1 MENTDHHSDLHQF
14 YVDYENN
21 NRRSSKDP
29 LRLKKCES
37 ERSTNNNKGGGSQAN
52 NKSMMGNGDGA
63 SITNI
68 RLDRI
73 DNLLREAEELGRH
86 DSNLTASIN
95 THRQAEQ
102 MMNAKI
108 ERALESYQG
117 KQVSRIFLS
126 FLRAEG
132 SAHEQ
137 IKFAS
142 LELVYSVMSIEGVK

>member
-1 MENTDHHSDLHQF
+1 MEYADHNSDLHQF

-37 ERSTNNNKGGGSQAN
+37 ERANNKGGGNHAN
-52 NKSMMGNGDGA
+52 NKEMMGDGA

-73 DNLLREAEELGRH
+73 DNLLREAEELGRR

-102 MMNAKI
+102 MMNTKI
-108 ERALESYQG
+108 ERALEEYQG
-117 KQVSRIFLS
+117 KLVSRIFLS

-132 SAHEQ
+132 SEHEQ
-137 IKFAS
+137 IKFVS
-142 LELVYSVMSIEGVK
+142 LELVYSVMSIQGVK